1 MNGGSAHAPPGAPH
15 ERLAGPA
22 PRDAARPSAGKAAA
36 TKPGEKAAP
45 GHPEPADAAFS
56 AVLVV
61 AAVAAPRPPPTV
73 AGPVA
78 VEPPALPAAPL
89 SRQKSDARPTA
100 RRDDGVTL
108 RVPEGSAS
116 ARDAAAGTVPAAAA
130 PAEPRETAP
139 SSAPPPPPP
148 GFGGGNVAGAVLAR
162 AAHLTLDDGRTG
174 EIGLHLRIRDGVA
187 NLRIDGGM
195 AGLVEARSAELRLA
209 LAREGLQLELAAGG
223 GDASRHGPPDAPDP
237 VETGGPAG
245 STGPAAARA
254 AGPRPATDGRGGRI
268 DVEA

>member
-1 MNGGSAHAPPGAPH
+1 
-15 ERLAGPA
+15 
-22 PRDAARPSAGKAAA
+22 
-36 TKPGEKAAP
+36 
-45 GHPEPADAAFS
+45 
-56 AVLVV
+56 
-61 AAVAAPRPPPTV
+61 
-73 AGPVA
+73 
-78 VEPPALPAAPL
+78 
-89 SRQKSDARPTA
+89 
-100 RRDDGVTL
+100 
-108 RVPEGSAS
+108 
-116 ARDAAAGTVPAAAA
+116 VPAAAA

-209 LAREGLQLELAAGG
+209 LAREGLQLGTLELAAGG
-223 GDASRHGPPDAPDP
+223 GDPSRHGPPEAPDP
-237 VETGGPAG
+237 AEPGAPAGTAGPA
-245 STGPAAARA
+245 TARA
-254 AGPRPATDGRGGRI
+254 VGPRPATDGRGGRI